1 MLMFNS
7 FFFCLLQTLNIQ
19 TKYAENKKKN
29 LISTNYQ
36 NRLGKT
42 IKNQNRLYVNRK
54 KQQLLA

>member
-1 MLMFNS
+1 M
-7 FFFCLLQTLNIQ
+7 QTLNIQ

-42 IKNQNRLYVNRK
+42 IKNQNRLHVNRK